1 LRLVEGDDTLIRI
14 RLGMNVTR
22 SALLGAVL
30 TVGTALPAAAQ
41 NVSAGYQ
48 FQRIANDGLNLPAGF
63 NVDAS
68 FPIGKSGLHAL
79 GQVDWS
85 RKSESERIG
94 GTTVEESTTLTTY
107 GAGVR
112 WGISS
117 ARASPFVQAVI
128 GFMRASASC
137 IIAGVDLCA
146 EASEASETDLM
157 LQVGGG
163 VAVPFTLR
171 MALVG
176 QVDYRRIFSEGEA
189 GNTFRVIGGIRLNLS
204 K

>member
-1 LRLVEGDDTLIRI
+1 MAWAASCSV
-14 RLGMNVTR
+14 NVTR
-22 SALLGAVL
+22 SVLLGAVL

-41 NVSAGYQ
+41 NVSLGYQ
-48 FQRIANDGLNLPAGF
+48 FQHVANDGLNLPAGF

-68 FPIGKSGLHAL
+68 FPIGTSGLHVM
-79 GQVDWS
+79 GQFDWS
-85 RKSESERIG
+85 RKSDSERIG

-107 GAGVR
+107 GGGVR
-112 WGISS
+112 WGGTTS

-128 GFMRASASC
+128 GFMRASVSC

-146 EASEASETDLM
+146 QASEASATDLM

-163 VAVPFTLR
+163 LAVPFTPR
-171 MALVG
+171 MAIVG

-189 GNTFRVIGGIRLNLS
+189 GNAFRVIGGIRLNLS